1 MKEFHGLEDS
11 RVVWLLVMD
20 VLIFMIT
27 ARSYWTGFGFQV
39 YVLLSTLFAHSRGI
53 EAYLGSEVVLVDERP
68 AELGHYGFDAAHIH
82 GYSPLFSSAFADT
95 DQYFLRPPPTLI
107 NWS

>member
-1 MKEFHGLEDS
+1 LLSAHICSDDSEISTACSFRDIYLKEFHGLEDS
-11 RVVWLLVMD
+11 RVVWLPVMD

-53 EAYLGSEVVLVDERP
+53 EAYLGSEVVF
-68 AELGHYGFDAAHIH
+68 G
-82 GYSPLFSSAFADT
+82 
-95 DQYFLRPPPTLI
+95 
-107 NWS
+107 